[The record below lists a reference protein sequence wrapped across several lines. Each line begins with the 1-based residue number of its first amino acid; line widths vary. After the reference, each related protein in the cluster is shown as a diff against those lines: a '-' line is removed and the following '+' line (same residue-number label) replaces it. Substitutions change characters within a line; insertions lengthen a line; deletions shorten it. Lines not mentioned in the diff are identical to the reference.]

1 MRNVVLRNT
10 LKTHAQAE
18 ISQPALNAKKAGE
31 KTTPASLNR
40 NNQEWDRL
48 MVFEN

>member
-1 MRNVVLRNT
+1 MPFIRNT

-18 ISQPALNAKKAGE
+18 ISQSTLNAKKAGE
-31 KTTPASLNR
+31 KTTPASLHQ